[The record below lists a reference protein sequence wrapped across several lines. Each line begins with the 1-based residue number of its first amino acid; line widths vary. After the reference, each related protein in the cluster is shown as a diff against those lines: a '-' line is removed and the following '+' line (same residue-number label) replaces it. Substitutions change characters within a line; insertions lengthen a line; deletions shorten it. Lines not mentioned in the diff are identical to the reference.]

1 MANIRAVRRGKV
13 RKQEGLLR
21 FLYSHQDRP
30 PVRVS
35 SGFNDVKASILRHS
49 KQGFRATCSLPAE
62 SETESNAKQT
72 SGFYDR
78 IFIVAKCKKQKPKTN
93 KSGIVEKHEKK
104 RRMKLMRRFDYC
116 D

>member
-1 MANIRAVRRGKV
+1 MANIRAVQRGKV

-30 PVRVS
+30 PVRFS
-35 SGFNDVKASILRHS
+35 SGFSDVKASILRHS
-49 KQGFRATCSLPAE
+49 KQGFRATCSLPVE

-93 KSGIVEKHEKK
+93 KSGSVEKHEKSAA
-104 RRMKLMRRFDYC
+104 
-116 D
+116 